1 MLKLLKAV
9 VARLLGRY
17 VARLLGRSRRPLSG
31 PPHDADPYAG
41 VRQPLRRGPSAG
53 HAAAA
58 VMEPEPEALPPGP
71 VTADGLQILRRSDGS
86 PEYSQLLIR
95 RILRTS
101 IGDFHAN
108 SVRTKLASNSRRSS

>member
-1 MLKLLKAV
+1 
-9 VARLLGRY
+9 
-17 VARLLGRSRRPLSG
+17 
-31 PPHDADPYAG
+31 
-41 VRQPLRRGPSAG
+41 
-53 HAAAA
+53 
-58 VMEPEPEALPPGP
+58 MEPEPEALPPGP

-108 SVRTKLASNSRRSS
+108 SVRTKLASNSRRFLDCVDGVRELGATPASQVDHESQYGSGSGLSTPDSDSGLRAFKARSQEPEA